1 MYFGNSGRRNKHH
14 LRIIILLLHN
24 ILSFPFLDGNQYF
37 IQTSKIA
44 NFTNTIENQH
54 FENLCFI
61 FHNMYFSIQ
70 MQLSNLEVQVQPEM

>member
-1 MYFGNSGRRNKHH
+1 M
-14 LRIIILLLHN
+14 
-24 ILSFPFLDGNQYF
+24 DGNQYF
-37 IQTSKIA
+37 TQTSKIA